1 MWDVHLDTGRGQF
14 ENKGAKKNPD
24 KQTNKTTTD
33 PIQTVI
39 GGENSGVEKIHPA
52 LYLVNKIYLN
62 YISWIKL

>member
-1 MWDVHLDTGRGQF
+1 METKVL
-14 ENKGAKKNPD
+14 KKPQTN
-24 KQTNKTTTD
+24 KQTNKPTTD

-52 LYLVNKIYLN
+52 LCLVNKIYLN